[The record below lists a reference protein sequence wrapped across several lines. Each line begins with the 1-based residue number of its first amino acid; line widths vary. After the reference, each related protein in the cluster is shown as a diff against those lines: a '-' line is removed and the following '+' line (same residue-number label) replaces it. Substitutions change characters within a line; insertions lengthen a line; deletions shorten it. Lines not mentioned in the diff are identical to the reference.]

1 MKSKNIFKIFIVAF
15 LISNVFVNIKVY
27 QSSSLQAYLLYD
39 FNNGSYLVPWEI
51 YNKLDDNFPNLT
63 QTALPIK
70 YLKARY
76 LLHIDSLS
84 QAKSLLF
91 DASKDNPYIMAAE
104 SMLADIYLKENNL
117 DSAYIF
123 SKMAFNKMPN
133 VDFHRNTYFKVLRS
147 LKDSMNVESE
157 LDNAFMRLKNLRDSE
172 KSRKDWYDYIYSKSI
187 ITDSIATVIPLIS
200 QFKERFPNEDPK
212 IIDELENRIEIGSQS
227 YTLFSVFSAI
237 GDDYFIKEDYLNASK
252 NYEQAIDNN
261 QDNYIIY
268 ENLAISYDLSER
280 TDMALEM
287 YDLVLNNF
295 KPKNGRV
302 EFYKGLLL
310 VRLGENELGCDYLKN
325 SSNKNYFGSNTKIRA
340 SEVFVALCVNN

>member
-39 FNNGSYLVPWEI
+39 FNNGSYLVPYEV

-76 LLHIDSLS
+76 LLNIDSIS

-91 DASKDNPYIMAAE
+91 DASKANPYIMAAE
-104 SMLADIYLKENNL
+104 SMLADIYVKENNL
-117 DSAYIF
+117 DSAYIL
-123 SKMAFNKMPN
+123 SKLAFNKMPN
-133 VDFHRNTYFKVLRS
+133 VDVHRNTYFTVLRS

-157 LDNAFMRLKNLRDSE
+157 LDNAFIRLKNLRSSE
-172 KSRKDWYDYIYSKSI
+172 KDWYDYIYSKSI
-187 ITDSIATVIPLIS
+187 ITDSTATVIPLIN
-200 QFKERFPNEDPK
+200 QFKERFPNVDPK
-212 IIDELENRIEIGSQS
+212 IIDELGNRIEIGSQA

-237 GDDYFIKEDYLNASK
+237 GDDYFIKEDYLNASN
-252 NYEQAIDNN
+252 NYEQAIDYN

-268 ENLAISYDLSER
+268 ENLAIAYDLSNR
-280 TDMALEM
+280 TDKALKM

-295 KPKNGRV
+295 KPGNGRV

-310 VRLGENELGCDYLKN
+310 VRLGENELGCNYLRKSN
-325 SSNKNYFGSNTKIRA
+325 NKNYVGSNTKIRA